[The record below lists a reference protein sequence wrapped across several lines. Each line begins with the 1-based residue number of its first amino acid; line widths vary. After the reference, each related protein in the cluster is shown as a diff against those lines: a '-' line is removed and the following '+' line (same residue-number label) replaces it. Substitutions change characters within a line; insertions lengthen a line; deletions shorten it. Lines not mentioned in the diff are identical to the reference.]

1 MSKALEILL
10 VEDSLSDR
18 LLALDALSEVN
29 TINNVHVVED
39 GIEALDFLRHA
50 GKYSQTPDPD
60 LILLDLNLPR
70 KDGRKV
76 LAELKVDPVLR
87 KIPVVILA
95 SPGDSGAGRAYPEHA
110 QSFLTKPI
118 DLKQF
123 SEVIRIFK
131 DLWFPELP
139 CP

>member
-60 LILLDLNLPR
+60 LILLDLNLPHAKMEER
-70 KDGRKV
+70 SWRNLKLIRFYARSRWLSSLLQAIPEPAAPTPNTPRV
-76 LAELKVDPVLR
+76 FLLSPSILNSLARL
-87 KIPVVILA
+87 
-95 SPGDSGAGRAYPEHA
+95 
-110 QSFLTKPI
+110 
-118 DLKQF
+118 
-123 SEVIRIFK
+123 
-131 DLWFPELP
+131 
-139 CP
+139 